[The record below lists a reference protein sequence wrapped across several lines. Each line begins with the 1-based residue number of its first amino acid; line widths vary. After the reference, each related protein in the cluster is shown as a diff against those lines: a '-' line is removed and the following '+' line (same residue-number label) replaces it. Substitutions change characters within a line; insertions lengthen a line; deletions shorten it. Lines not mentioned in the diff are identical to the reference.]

1 MAWYDPLFAPVVG
14 YDWGGTDYLEEH
26 RLAHEK
32 YIERLNRWAA
42 SPAFPHW
49 EMQER
54 DAAIADANYVY
65 SITDSAAG
73 YWGSLP
79 AFWSSYAGKFISI
92 DPVQF
97 RKITDS
103 VGMSS
108 EAADT
113 YAENRKLSTY
123 IEPPEIG
130 KNIPWWIYAI
140 GGLVVF
146 NAVRR

>member
-1 MAWYDPLFAPVVG
+1 MVDESGSVGRRRVGRVSVVGSKIVAWYDPLFAPVVG

-79 AFWSSYAGKFISI
+79 AFWSSYAESLYLSIRCNFGKSPI
-92 DPVQF
+92 
-97 RKITDS
+97 
-103 VGMSS
+103 
-108 EAADT
+108 A
-113 YAENRKLSTY
+113 
-123 IEPPEIG
+123 
-130 KNIPWWIYAI
+130 
-140 GGLVVF
+140 
-146 NAVRR
+146 